1 MKSKSIPLLET
12 ELQAKINENGELQ
25 VMTTEVCTSI
35 VTLEENRIQELEK
48 TMQVELKK
56 LQKQNEYL

>member
-1 MKSKSIPLLET
+1 
-12 ELQAKINENGELQ
+12 
-25 VMTTEVCTSI
+25 MTTEVCTSI